1 MRVVHVKNARLLY
14 ISQRP
19 SLYSHTTNHHKTRKI
34 RKMSLAKVCLSLLVF
49 ATFLNSQDG
58 KNTREW
64 YKEHFPNPERDAE
77 ACGQRGNVF
86 RVCDPENILSY
97 EAANKIQEFIFS
109 VVENTDSGCRNDE
122 KPGFQI
128 GVAVLN
134 RMRGIPGETVEETAK
149 TFAKHLHD
157 SWGVG
162 HAGCDDGA
170 MLLISILDRQL
181 YVSTG
186 KRAME
191 LLSDDQIDI
200 IIEEMKPYMLEN
212 HYDEGVKLAIFRMG
226 EVFSGKV
233 LERSTNNGVI
243 IFCVLLF
250 ILSALMLLIG
260 NKDEQGYGTRII
272 IGVIM
277 EEERDRESNSCPIC
291 RDIFQPNTRLLACG
305 HRFCEPCLTPWLNI
319 NPNCPM
325 CRLPADPTSL
335 PGVRFLLRG
344 QHPQLVTDQMV
355 NKWSSTSDTGSFT
368 SDPIFFRSLMA
379 GGSSSGSG
387 ARFCESRINEG
398 GGRGGSW

>member
-19 SLYSHTTNHHKTRKI
+19 SLYESYQKLKIRNMGVKVYLFLAIFAAFWHLQDEKITRKW
-34 RKMSLAKVCLSLLVF
+34 K
-49 ATFLNSQDG
+49 
-58 KNTREW
+58 
-64 YKEHFPNPERDAE
+64 KEHFPNPERDTE
-77 ACGQRGNVF
+77 ACGHTGNIS
-86 RVCDPENILSY
+86 RVCDPDNILSDR
-97 EAANKIQEFIFS
+97 ATKKIEELVNS
-109 VVENTDSGCRNDE
+109 VVKNTTSGCSNDE
-122 KPGFQI
+122 KPGFDI
-128 GVAVLN
+128 GVAVVKQVA
-134 RMRGIPGETVEETAK
+134 GIPGESLEETVK

-162 HAGCDDGA
+162 YVGCDDGA

-233 LERSTNNGVI
+233 LERSTNNNVI

-250 ILSALMLLIG
+250 ILTGFMLLIG
-260 NKDEQGYGTRII
+260 NKDEQGYGTMII
-272 IGVIM
+272 I
-277 EEERDRESNSCPIC
+277 EEICPIC
-291 RDIFQPNTRLLACG
+291 RDIFQPSTTQLACG

-319 NPNCPM
+319 NPTCPI
-325 CRLPADPTSL
+325 CRLSL
-335 PGVRFLLRG
+335 PCVQFPLRG
-344 QHPQLVTDQMV
+344 QHPQLITDQVV
-355 NKWSSTSDTGSFT
+355 NRLSSTSDTGSFT
-368 SDPIFFRSLMA
+368 SGPIFSKSLMA

-387 ARFCESRINEG
+387 ERFCGSRINEG